1 MVIDKEQVRTS
12 DKLFSICALGG
23 NIAEEEL
30 QVLPSVTASG
40 AEYLSQLFPNGELTT
55 EFCLFFFIY
64 FIFPDHACKNKHFQ
78 MF

>member
-23 NIAEEEL
+23 KIAEEEL
-30 QVLPSVTASG
+30 QVLPSVTASV

-55 EFCLFFFIY
+55 EFCLFFLF
-64 FIFPDHACKNKHFQ
+64 FPDHACKNKHFQ